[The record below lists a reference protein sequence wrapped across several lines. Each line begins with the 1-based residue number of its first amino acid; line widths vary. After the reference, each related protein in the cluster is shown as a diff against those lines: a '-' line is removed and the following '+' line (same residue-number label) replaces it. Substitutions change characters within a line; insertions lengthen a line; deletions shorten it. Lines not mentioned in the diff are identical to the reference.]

1 MMTRR
6 HGIPN
11 TGNLT
16 RCSRLGGVMAAAMPT
31 ARPAAGNIQ
40 EHRPMNHDGEGSDVV
55 AANRGVATIRLWQTP
70 SRVWPAYPTVAVIR
84 AASRLGRGRAER
96 RSPAI
101 GGVTVFLDDSKA
113 GSISPRADQGV
124 PGLTW
129 GALLEHSLPRGLAA
143 IEETPCSSSRGRGE
157 AVRLFAERVGV
168 ALRPARDCR
177 GCRCNGT
184 VAVSGCRRLRLGCG
198 QLEIR
203 DDPISSECQL
213 GRSRRV
219 RGC

>member
-1 MMTRR
+1 
-6 HGIPN
+6 
-11 TGNLT
+11 
-16 RCSRLGGVMAAAMPT
+16 MAAAMPT

-113 GSISPRADQGV
+113 GSISPGQIKAYQV
-124 PGLTW
+124 SPG
-129 GALLEHSLPRGLAA
+129 EHSLSIHFLGGLRRSRKLHVPLAEGEEKQFVCLLNGWAWPSVRPATAEDVAAMERWQSPAVDASDLAA
-143 IEETPCSSSRGRGE
+143 
-157 AVRLFAERVGV
+157 
-168 ALRPARDCR
+168 D
-177 GCRCNGT
+177 N
-184 VAVSGCRRLRLGCG
+184 
-198 QLEIR
+198 
-203 DDPISSECQL
+203 PISSECQL